1 MTQAEIE
8 AKLETLGEQLSR
20 LHERQES
27 RNKLWLL
34 IGLLSLLTGVGS
46 VLAGAIIQ
54 LVMSANASS
63 LMLMGTPL
71 IFLSLALFV
80 GMKDTAM
87 SETASVERDNTPAQA
102 T

>member
-8 AKLETLGEQLSR
+8 AKLETLSGQLSQLR
-20 LHERQES
+20 ERQES
-27 RNKLWLL
+27 RNKLRLL
-34 IGLLSLLTGVGS
+34 IGLLSLLIGVGS

-80 GMKDTAM
+80 GVKDAPI
-87 SETASVERDNTPAQA
+87 SDTASVERANTPA
-102 T
+102 

>member
-8 AKLETLGEQLSR
+8 AKLESLSEQLSQLR
-20 LHERQES
+20 ARQES

-54 LVMSANASS
+54 LVMSANASG

-80 GMKDTAM
+80 GMKDIAM
-87 SETASVERDNTPAQA
+87 SETASAKRANTP

>member
-8 AKLETLGEQLSR
+8 AKLETLSEQLSQLR
-20 LHERQES
+20 ERQES

-46 VLAGAIIQ
+46 VLSGAIIQ

-71 IFLSLALFV
+71 IFLGLALFV
-80 GMKDTAM
+80 GVRDTAM
-87 SETASVERDNTPAQA
+87 SETASVERANTPA
-102 T
+102 